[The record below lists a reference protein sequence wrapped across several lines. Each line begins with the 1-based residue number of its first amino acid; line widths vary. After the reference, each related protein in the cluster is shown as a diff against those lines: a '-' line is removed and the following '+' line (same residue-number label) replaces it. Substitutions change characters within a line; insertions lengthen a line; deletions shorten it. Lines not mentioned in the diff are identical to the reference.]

1 MALTRC
7 RYRSIR
13 DQRSSRLFGGR
24 LPARSGQLI
33 RSLSPFSRGT
43 TIIELT
49 LTLSLISILS
59 AIAYPRVSR
68 LLDGIHVRGTA
79 TEIHS
84 LFTTARHHAITRAE
98 RVTVQIDTARAAI
111 SLVAG
116 SDTLRT
122 RGFGET
128 HGVALAANRASFTY
142 SPIGIGYGAGN
153 MTLVIR
159 RNARVDSLFISRLGR
174 VRRD

>member
-1 MALTRC
+1 MKLR
-7 RYRSIR
+7 
-13 DQRSSRLFGGR
+13 
-24 LPARSGQLI
+24 
-33 RSLSPFSRGT
+33 RGT

-49 LTLSLISILS
+49 LALSLISILS
-59 AIAYPRVSR
+59 AIAYPHVGR

-84 LFTTARHHAITRAE
+84 LFTAARHQAITRAE
-98 RVTVQIDTARAAI
+98 RVTVQIDTARATI

-116 SDTLRT
+116 SDTLRA
-122 RGFGET
+122 RGFSET
-128 HGVALAANRASFTY
+128 HGVTLAANRASFTY

-159 RNARVDSLFISRLGR
+159 RNARVDSIFISRLGR